1 MFNLKRIILFELV
14 FDLVNKLF
22 GTHHKI
28 KTKPK
33 NILLYLYVY
42 ICEERGTNNT
52 YTQAKHIF

>member
-33 NILLYLYVY
+33 NILFYVHVY
-42 ICEERGTNNT
+42 IYEESETNNT
-52 YTQAKHIF
+52 YTQTKQIF